1 MSNKIMK
8 PLSLAVGVAFV
19 GSLAIAQAAS
29 ASSFSLVD
37 MDAGYQLAG
46 NPATDKAKD
55 GTCGEG
61 KCGADKAKHEGHCGE
76 GKCGGK
82 MFDAMDANKDGA
94 VSRAECDAHH
104 DAMFKK
110 MDANSDGSITR
121 AESDAAMKA
130 MHEGKCGEA
139 KCGANK
145 AKEGACG
152 ADKAKEGACGAD
164 KGKEGAC
171 GADKGKKEGSCGGSL

>member
-1 MSNKIMK
+1 MSNKFMK

-19 GSLAIAQAAS
+19 GSLAITQAAT

-46 NPATDKAKD
+46 DPAAH
-55 GTCGEG
+55 
-61 KCGADKAKHEGHCGE
+61 ADKAKHEGSCGE
-76 GKCGGK
+76 GKCGNK
-82 MFDAMDANKDGA
+82 MFDAMDANKDGS
-94 VSRAECDAHH
+94 VTRAECDAHH
-104 DAMFKK
+104 DMMFKK

-121 AESDAAMKA
+121 AESDAGMKA

-139 KCGANK
+139 KCGADK
-145 AKEGACG
+145 AKKEGACGEGKCG

-164 KGKEGAC
+164 KGKEG
-171 GADKGKKEGSCGGSL
+171 SCGGSL